1 MVTKHSHRHHCIVLS
16 QRPDTHDPNL
26 TDSAMTTRL
35 ALCSKTELRD
45 EGSSHMAYRAR
56 FLAKSSIRSAG
67 LSIKL
72 YENETEKF
80 HSSLAGE

>member
-35 ALCSKTELRD
+35 ALCSETELRD
-45 EGSSHMAYRAR
+45 EGSSHMAYRAQ
-56 FLAKSSIRSAG
+56 IPG
-67 LSIKL
+67 Q
-72 YENETEKF
+72 EF
-80 HSSLAGE
+80 HQVCWLEYKAL